1 MRLLQLR
8 GHNPYEKF
16 KLFLKALKSSS
27 MASKLSAVIITLN
40 EERNITRC
48 IEALTDI
55 ADEIIVLDA
64 FSTDNTVEICKNL
77 GARVEQREWK
87 GYSDSKNYLNS
98 LASFEYIFSVD
109 ADEVVNTELKNAIL
123 SEKEKGF
130 QGVYVVNRLTNY
142 MGTWIKHSGW
152 YPDLK
157 TRIFPKDGSK
167 WEGAFV
173 HETLSVP
180 AGSVEKQLNGH
191 LEHYSYY
198 SFEDHR
204 ARADK
209 YSILTAKKHF
219 EAGKKASF
227 FKPYLSALGR
237 FIGMYFLKLGMLD
250 GKMGFHIAR
259 ISALSNVV
267 KYKELRRLNRE

>member
-1 MRLLQLR
+1 MT
-8 GHNPYEKF
+8 N
-16 KLFLKALKSSS
+16 
-27 MASKLSAVIITLN
+27 KLSAVIITLN
-40 EERNITRC
+40 EERNIGRC
-48 IEALTDI
+48 IEALKDI
-55 ADEIIVLDA
+55 ADEVIVLDA
-64 FSTDNTVEICKNL
+64 FSTDNTVSICREL

-98 LASFEYIFSVD
+98 LAAFEYIFSLD
-109 ADEVVNTELKNAIL
+109 ADEVVNGDLKNAIL
-123 SEKEKGF
+123 KEKQNGF
-130 QGVYVVNRLTNY
+130 NGVYSVNRLTNY

-152 YPDLK
+152 YPDVK
-157 TRIFPKDGSK
+157 IRIFPKNGSQ

-180 AGSVEKQLNGH
+180 KGSATKLLDGH

-204 ARADK
+204 ERADK

-219 EAGKKASF
+219 DAGKKASF
-227 FKPYLSALGR
+227 FKPYLSAIGR
-237 FIGMYFLKLGMLD
+237 FVGMYFFKLGFLD
-250 GKMGFHIAR
+250 GKMGYHIAR
-259 ISALSNVV
+259 ISALSNIV